1 MAISDQEPPKP
12 SLEALRGN
20 IHPVLHSL
28 SDRGPLVWVD
38 ALGAWVVTT
47 RELAIEVLLDDQT
60 FTVDDPRFST
70 AQVVGPSMLSLDGSN
85 HQRHRTPF
93 ATPFRRRPSAN
104 NHGDQIMSTARALAA
119 DLPDGPADLRSAIAE
134 PLAVATISQ
143 ALGLSGVD
151 PCELRSWY
159 RMIVAGVEAVSSGGV
174 VTESSLDAF
183 AALSEAVDNT
193 SRLDG
198 TLMNQ
203 IHNSGILSDEELRS
217 NTAIMLFGAVETSEG
232 MIANAFFHLLSNP
245 ASLRELVADPGLV
258 PAAVEESLRMEP
270 AATLVDRYTTTPVDL
285 AGISLVERAH
295 VSVSLAAAN
304 RDPQVFRDP
313 DRFDLHRPNAGS
325 HLSFVH
331 GPHACVGM
339 HLARLETIAAITA
352 VVSECP
358 GLSPVTATP
367 PGPTGLVFRKPDTVI
382 ADCCRSVGA
391 RPRS

>member
-1 MAISDQEPPKP
+1 MTNNDREFPSP

-28 SDRGPLVWVD
+28 RDHGPLVWVD
-38 ALGAWVVTT
+38 DLDAWVVTT
-47 RELAIEVLLDDQT
+47 RELAIEVLLDDRT

-70 AQVVGPSMLSLDGSN
+70 AQVVGPSMLSLDGSD

-93 ATPFRRRPSAN
+93 ATPFRRRPSV
-104 NHGDQIMSTARALAA
+104 NHHGEQIVSTARALAA

-143 ALGLSGVD
+143 ALGLEGVD
-151 PCELRSWY
+151 PGELRSWY
-159 RMIVAGVEAVSSGGV
+159 RLIVAGVESVSSGGA
-174 VTESSLDAF
+174 VTRSSLDAF
-183 AALSEAVDNT
+183 AALSEAVDRT
-193 SRLDG
+193 SRVDG

-203 IHNSGILSDEELRS
+203 IHNTGNLSDEELRS

-232 MIANAFFHLLSNP
+232 MIANAFFHLLRNP
-245 ASLRELVADPGLV
+245 SSLRELIADPGLV

-270 AATLVDRYTTTPVDL
+270 AATLVDRYTTMPVNL
-285 AGISLVERAH
+285 AGVSLAERDH
-295 VSVSLAAAN
+295 ISVSLAAAN
-304 RDPQVFRDP
+304 RDPQVFPDP
-313 DRFDLHRPNAGS
+313 DRFDIHRPNAGS

-352 VVSECP
+352 VLSECP
-358 GLSPVTATP
+358 GLTPTTATP
-367 PGPTGLVFRKPDTVI
+367 PVPTGLVFRKPDTVV
-382 ADCCRSVGA
+382 ADCRRSVMA
-391 RPRS
+391 PT